1 MKNINSRVIGVV
13 LGILILFFTSSNI
26 CSAQVSGD
34 FKSNGTGGGVWN
46 VAASWLTYNGVS
58 YVAAGAAPSNSP
70 FNIIIQP
77 GDAVTISSNE
87 TLGANITENGTLT
100 VTGTLIC
107 GTNLVLGTGSFTL
120 NSAATLNIGSLAGIS
135 TIAATGN
142 IQVTGVKTFNG
153 AANYT
158 YSGAIVQVT
167 GNALPATLTGAIS
180 FTNTNAS
187 GTSRSNNIVV
197 NSPGTVTVTG
207 ALACN
212 TFVISGTGSFAL
224 SLGSTLLTANAA
236 GISATGTSGSIQT
249 AVINYNVGAN
259 YIYYGSVAQVTGTGL
274 PSTIVSLY
282 IQNSSVAGVNLTDP
296 VSLNGILTLSNGI
309 FCLNGNVLTLPSG
322 RTIVRQKGS
331 LSLCAGSLILLGT
344 VNVTYTGT
352 TAITT
357 GPEIPASTTALANL
371 TINGTGASITLGANV
386 TVNGN
391 VVMTTGTLLLGGF
404 TLTYSLASQL
414 LYNGTTAQTVGVEWP
429 SSSFSNNIIVSN
441 NFVASGVTLD
451 ANKTNFTATL
461 TVISPGFFNS
471 GAFSLAGTGNIAIN
485 AGGTLI
491 TPNVNGVSPTGAI
504 QLTGTRTFAI
514 KSCYTFDGILL
525 QVTGAEMPATVAN
538 LTIKNPSGIQL
549 TNTVVVSTNLIM
561 TQGDIDLNGKS
572 ITLGTT
578 AALPG
583 TLTYTSGTLIN
594 TGSLIRWFATSTIA
608 AGNVAGLFPVGTA
621 TDYRPF
627 SVSIPTAPT
636 TGGTISVTYTD
647 ATTTTATSFA
657 DGASTVIARRDLN
670 WGVTTSSLVGGVY
683 NLGIAGTNY
692 GVIAS
697 VTDLRLTLV
706 GSVVGSPGVNAGT
719 TTNPQVNRTGL
730 TAANLTNTFYLGSV
744 STSSPLPIT
753 LISFSANA
761 KNGEVILNW
770 TTAQEINNDYFTIQR
785 SNDTTG
791 WESIETVPGSGT
803 NSNIHDYTAY
813 DPAPY
818 AGISYYRLMQTDLDG
833 RRTYS
838 FIRSVNLGIQT
849 GISVY
854 PNPASNLIT
863 INFSQTD
870 KYQVSLFNNSG
881 QLMMGPLIVNGN
893 ATSIRVLNYP
903 DGIYFI
909 RVNHGSGSETIKVAI
924 RK

>member
-187 GTSRSNNIVV
+187 GTSLSNNIVV

-331 LSLCAGSLILLGT
+331 LS
-344 VNVTYTGT
+344 
-352 TAITT
+352 
-357 GPEIPASTTALANL
+357 
-371 TINGTGASITLGANV
+371 
-386 TVNGN
+386 
-391 VVMTTGTLLLGGF
+391 
-404 TLTYSLASQL
+404 
-414 LYNGTTAQTVGVEWP
+414 
-429 SSSFSNNIIVSN
+429 
-441 NFVASGVTLD
+441 
-451 ANKTNFTATL
+451 
-461 TVISPGFFNS
+461 
-471 GAFSLAGTGNIAIN
+471 
-485 AGGTLI
+485 
-491 TPNVNGVSPTGAI
+491 
-504 QLTGTRTFAI
+504 
-514 KSCYTFDGILL
+514 
-525 QVTGAEMPATVAN
+525 
-538 LTIKNPSGIQL
+538 
-549 TNTVVVSTNLIM
+549 
-561 TQGDIDLNGKS
+561 
-572 ITLGTT
+572 
-578 AALPG
+578 
-583 TLTYTSGTLIN
+583 
-594 TGSLIRWFATSTIA
+594 
-608 AGNVAGLFPVGTA
+608 
-621 TDYRPF
+621 
-627 SVSIPTAPT
+627 
-636 TGGTISVTYTD
+636 
-647 ATTTTATSFA
+647 
-657 DGASTVIARRDLN
+657 
-670 WGVTTSSLVGGVY
+670 
-683 NLGIAGTNY
+683 
-692 GVIAS
+692 
-697 VTDLRLTLV
+697 
-706 GSVVGSPGVNAGT
+706 
-719 TTNPQVNRTGL
+719 
-730 TAANLTNTFYLGSV
+730 
-744 STSSPLPIT
+744 
-753 LISFSANA
+753 
-761 KNGEVILNW
+761 
-770 TTAQEINNDYFTIQR
+770 
-785 SNDTTG
+785 
-791 WESIETVPGSGT
+791 
-803 NSNIHDYTAY
+803 
-813 DPAPY
+813 
-818 AGISYYRLMQTDLDG
+818 
-833 RRTYS
+833 
-838 FIRSVNLGIQT
+838 
-849 GISVY
+849 
-854 PNPASNLIT
+854 
-863 INFSQTD
+863 
-870 KYQVSLFNNSG
+870 
-881 QLMMGPLIVNGN
+881 
-893 ATSIRVLNYP
+893 
-903 DGIYFI
+903 
-909 RVNHGSGSETIKVAI
+909 
-924 RK
+924 